1 MADLRSY
8 LAVPVVSRHGE
19 VLGGLFFASS
29 KPGVFTA
36 QDEEIASGIA
46 AQSGVAIDNARLF
59 ENAVRAQRELQTSN
73 EELVT
78 ANRELE
84 QFAYVASHDLQEPL
98 RMVNSYTQ
106 LLLRRF
112 GPALNDPDAAE
123 FASYITSGVQ
133 HMQLLIH
140 DLLTYSK
147 VIHSDALEPGSEVDL
162 NACLRQVL
170 AMLQETISEPGAAVI
185 AEPLPVVNGDASQFE
200 QVLQNL
206 ISNALKYRSAGVP
219 PEVRI
224 SAARTG
230 NEWVVAVRDN
240 GIGFDMQYAERI
252 FGLFKRLHKADY
264 PGTGIGLAI
273 CKRIVE
279 RCRGRMWAVS
289 EPGQGSTFYF
299 SLPA

>member
-1 MADLRSY
+1 
-8 LAVPVVSRHGE
+8 
-19 VLGGLFFASS
+19 
-29 KPGVFTA
+29 
-36 QDEEIASGIA
+36 
-46 AQSGVAIDNARLF
+46 
-59 ENAVRAQRELQTSN
+59 
-73 EELVT
+73 
-78 ANRELE
+78 
-84 QFAYVASHDLQEPL
+84 
-98 RMVNSYTQ
+98 MVNSYTQ